1 MINMN
6 NFFPNGWAHYLF
18 GGLLIGL
25 GVSLMFVVQGRVVG
39 MSSVFTSTWSYVSKR
54 AHFQQTR
61 FTQTRQWRLI
71 CALGLILGAFIW
83 FLLLGPATALT
94 TQVSPWRLL
103 LGGLLAGFGARLSN
117 GCTSG
122 HGICGLSSLS
132 GSALVAVL
140 IFMSVA
146 MATALSLSWFNG
158 VMP

>member
-83 FLLLGPATALT
+83 FLLLG
-94 TQVSPWRLL
+94 
-103 LGGLLAGFGARLSN
+103 GLLAGFGARLSN

-146 MATALSLSWFNG
+146 MATALSLSWFSG